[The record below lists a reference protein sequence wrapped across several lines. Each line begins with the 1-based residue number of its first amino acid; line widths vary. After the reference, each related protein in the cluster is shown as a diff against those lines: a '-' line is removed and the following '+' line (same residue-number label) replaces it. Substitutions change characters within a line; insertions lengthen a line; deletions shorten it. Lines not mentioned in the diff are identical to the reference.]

1 MTYLAH
7 TPFKAPANMLTQHIA
22 TLLGATCC
30 VRLTPCCDML
40 GVVGSN
46 LTSFKLE
53 PATPNMLQH
62 GGQTHATCCAQQ
74 CFDMLR

>member
-1 MTYLAH
+1 
-7 TPFKAPANMLTQHIA
+7 MLRAFDPRVAI
-22 TLLGATCC
+22 
-30 VRLTPCCDML
+30 CCDML